1 MEIPLVRSAHT
12 VWQRSQPHIINRGTA
27 TSTFAF
33 LFILALLLATPLK
46 SAYSGSSY
54 NSSIYSF
61 GTTMPTDGAVPKG
74 SLTYANGFLF
84 GRTTTVTSTV
94 HHQHARGV
102 IFHFN
107 PSNVAT
113 TYRID
118 HMFMGHPD
126 GENPRHDA
134 MTPFNNLL
142 YGTTLEGGTHNN
154 GLIFSIDPTSFDYT
168 PLTSLH
174 NAIGDSPHSCF
185 VVVNNVLY
193 GMTAAGGENDEGVI
207 FSLDPSTSN
216 YQLLYSFTCNAAG
229 VGMGGEPHGRLT
241 LDPNGTTLYGMTR
254 KGGHNGLGVVFSV
267 DTSGNNYTILHDFTG
282 GSCDGATSDHGYL
295 VQVGNV
301 LYGMTTN
308 GGLSSNGVLFSIG
321 TDGSNFQLL
330 HRFGITRHDGENPY
344 GSLFLD
350 GNQLYGTTAN
360 GGSNGSGTVFVINT
374 DGTGYA
380 RLHSFGSTH
389 HEGTKPIDNVILV
402 NGMLYGMTTEGGT
415 FGQGTVFAVPSNS
428 IETYPDDLRTPAP
441 CGTPTPTP
449 TPIAAAPASGTAMQH
464 RVRKGL

>member
-1 MEIPLVRSAHT
+1 
-12 VWQRSQPHIINRGTA
+12 
-27 TSTFAF
+27 
-33 LFILALLLATPLK
+33 
-46 SAYSGSSY
+46 
-54 NSSIYSF
+54 
-61 GTTMPTDGAVPKG
+61 
-74 SLTYANGFLF
+74 
-84 GRTTTVTSTV
+84 
-94 HHQHARGV
+94 
-102 IFHFN
+102 
-107 PSNVAT
+107 
-113 TYRID
+113 
-118 HMFMGHPD
+118 
-126 GENPRHDA
+126 
-134 MTPFNNLL
+134 
-142 YGTTLEGGTHNN
+142 
-154 GLIFSIDPTSFDYT
+154 
-168 PLTSLH
+168 
-174 NAIGDSPHSCF
+174 
-185 VVVNNVLY
+185 
-193 GMTAAGGENDEGVI
+193 
-207 FSLDPSTSN
+207 
-216 YQLLYSFTCNAAG
+216 
-229 VGMGGEPHGRLT
+229 
-241 LDPNGTTLYGMTR
+241 MTR

-282 GSCDGATSDHGYL
+282 ASCDGATSDHGYL

-308 GGLSSNGVLFSIG
+308 GGLSSNGVIFSIG

-449 TPIAAAPASGTAMQH
+449 TPIAAAPGSGTAMQH